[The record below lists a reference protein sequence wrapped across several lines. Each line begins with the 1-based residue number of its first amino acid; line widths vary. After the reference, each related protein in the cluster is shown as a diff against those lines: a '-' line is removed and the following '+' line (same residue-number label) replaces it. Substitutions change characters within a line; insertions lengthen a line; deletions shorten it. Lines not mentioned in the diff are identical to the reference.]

1 MIDSQQTKVLAVIQ
15 STAIVDNASW
25 TTVEIDTKA
34 SGINWEYCTV
44 YFLLGATDIAIA
56 ALKMQESDTTGSGMA
71 DVTGLI
77 FGTSDNTGGSTSTLP
92 SATDDDLV
100 FAFEIDLRGRKRFLD
115 LTATA
120 GDGTLGSYAAAIAV
134 LSRGGQQPSSAAER
148 GCSQILQ
155 V

>member
-1 MIDSQQTKVLAVIQ
+1 VLAVIQ
-15 STAIVDNASW
+15 PAAIVDNTSW

-34 SGINWEYCTV
+34 DGINWEYATF

-100 FAFEIDLRGRKRFLD
+100 FAFEVDLRGRKRFLD
-115 LTATA
+115 VTATA
-120 GDGTLGSYAAAIAV
+120 GDGSAGSYAAALCI
-134 LSRGGQQPSSAAER
+134 LSRGGTMPSTAAER

>member
-15 STAIVDNASW
+15 PVAIVDNASW

-34 SGINWEYCTV
+34 SGINWEYCTI

-77 FGTSDNTGGSTSTLP
+77 FGTSENTAGDTSTLP
-92 SATDDDLV
+92 SATDDDKV
-100 FAFEIDLRGRKRFLD
+100 YAFEIDLRGRKRFLD
-115 LTATA
+115 MTATA
-120 GDGTLGSYAAAIAV
+120 GDGATGSFAAAIAV